1 MKYLDQPPAL
11 AGLSDLLTNLKQV
24 GGVVING
31 KLVALSCKRIREDRI
46 DAKVLHAKLRRSGLA
61 KTSLGNMLVQA
72 NRQLFIDLV
81 QSVVT
86 SPVLGDIL

>member
-11 AGLSDLLTNLKQV
+11 AELSDLLTNYRQV

-31 KLVALSCKRIREDRI
+31 KVLALSRKRVREDRLE
-46 DAKVLHAKLRRSGLA
+46 AKVLHAKLSRGSLS
-61 KTSLGNMLVQA
+61 KTSLGNMQVHA

-81 QSVVT
+81 QSVN
-86 SPVLGDIL
+86 